1 MIKKLGLA
9 TVALSVLLLSGCGG
23 GGSSSSSKNADIII
37 DNVST
42 LDIGKVFIKK
52 SSNTTY
58 GENILT
64 QIIKSTTEVVLST
77 KICDTN
83 IDIKIIA
90 TDDLNSV
97 DFKNKNLPCSQ
108 TLTIQVQ

>member
-1 MIKKLGLA
+1 MKKLGLA

-23 GGSSSSSKNADIII
+23 GGSSSSKNADIVI

-52 SSNTTY
+52 SSNAEY
-58 GENILT
+58 ENILT
-64 QIIKSTTEVVLST
+64 QIIKSNTEVALST

-83 IDIKIIA
+83 IDIKIVA
-90 TDDLNSV
+90 TDGISHVN
-97 DFKNKNLPCSQ
+97 FKNQNLPCGQ
-108 TLTIQVQ
+108 TLFLQAQ

>member
-1 MIKKLGLA
+1 MKELGLA

-23 GGSSSSSKNADIII
+23 GENSSSSKNADIVI

-52 SSNTTY
+52 SSNTEY
-58 GENILT
+58 ENILT
-64 QIIKSTTEVVLST
+64 QIIKSNTEVALST
-77 KICDTN
+77 KICDTS
-83 IDIKIIA
+83 IDIKILA
-90 TDDLNSV
+90 TDGLNGV
-97 DFKNKNLPCSQ
+97 DFKNQNLPCGQ

>member
-1 MIKKLGLA
+1 MKKLGLA

-23 GGSSSSSKNADIII
+23 GGSSSSKNADIVI

-42 LDIGKVFIKK
+42 FDLGKVFIKK
-52 SSNTTY
+52 SSNAEY
-58 GENILT
+58 GGNILT
-64 QIIKSTTEVVLST
+64 QIIKSNTEVALST

-83 IDIKIIA
+83 IDIKIVA
-90 TDDLNSV
+90 TDGLNGV
-97 DFKNKNLPCSQ
+97 DFKNQNLPCGQ